1 MRLVSILMTAA
12 LVLLPTLAGATDIG
26 AACYDDCENA
36 THSNPEYK
44 ACVARAADKADAA
57 LNQAYKGLQDN
68 VRAAAKEMGAQP
80 DVQLDDLKDAQKQ
93 WIAYRDDNCTF
104 EDNLAFGGTAIGGN
118 YSSCLCALTYERIND
133 FDRIG
138 KQVLA
143 LP

>member
-1 MRLVSILMTAA
+1 MKRLLMLLAA
-12 LVLLPTLAGATDIG
+12 PVALLPTLALAMDIG
-26 AACYDDCENA
+26 AACYDDCEKS
-36 THSNPEYK
+36 TDSNPAYK
-44 ACVARAADKADAA
+44 ACVARAADKADVA
-57 LNQAYKGLQDN
+57 LNQAYKSLQDK

-80 DVQLDDLKDAQKQ
+80 DMQLDDLKNAQKQ
-93 WIAYRDDNCTF
+93 WIAYRDANCTL

-118 YSSCLCALTYERIND
+118 YSSCLCALSYGRIND